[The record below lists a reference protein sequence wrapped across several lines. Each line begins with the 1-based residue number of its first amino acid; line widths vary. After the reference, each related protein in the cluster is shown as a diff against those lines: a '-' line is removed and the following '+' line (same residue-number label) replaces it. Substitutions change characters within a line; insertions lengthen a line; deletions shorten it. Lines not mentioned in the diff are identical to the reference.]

1 MNGYTIGFII
11 EGALAL
17 ILIIALIAVIA
28 KKKKAPAAE
37 AAGENAE
44 ETMPQAAEE
53 SAEREKADAV
63 SGEMAVAELA
73 AALPEEELGNRI
85 SFAANERSFSEAY
98 IRRVITVAAFKLEND
113 LLRDYRR
120 NSEAAGAFRQK
131 ETEIYVT
138 DDNAM
143 EAACAMVDLM
153 LEQYEKERQE
163 AIERRRAKRAAL
175 RAEREAKREQAA
187 QEKRAEA
194 ENPEISAKAAE
205 TEAETSF
212 AEGEKELP

>member
-17 ILIIALIAVIA
+17 VLIIALIAVIA

-44 ETMPQAAEE
+44 EAMPQAAEE

-63 SGEMAVAELA
+63 SGEIAVAELA

-98 IRRVITVAAFKLEND
+98 ATLNEEQKRYFI
-113 LLRDYRR
+113 LLREYALHKP
-120 NSEAAGAFRQK
+120 NAT
-131 ETEIYVT
+131 ETRTARGVVIRS
-138 DDNAM
+138 N
-143 EAACAMVDLM
+143 
-153 LEQYEKERQE
+153 K
-163 AIERRRAKRAAL
+163 K
-175 RAEREAKREQAA
+175 
-187 QEKRAEA
+187 
-194 ENPEISAKAAE
+194 
-205 TEAETSF
+205 SF
-212 AEGEKELP
+212 

>member
-1 MNGYTIGFII
+1 MSGYTIGFII

-44 ETMPQAAEE
+44 EAMPQAAEE

-98 IRRVITVAAFKLEND
+98 ATLNEEQKRYFI
-113 LLRDYRR
+113 LLREYALHKP
-120 NSEAAGAFRQK
+120 NAT
-131 ETEIYVT
+131 ETRT
-138 DDNAM
+138 A
-143 EAACAMVDLM
+143 
-153 LEQYEKERQE
+153 
-163 AIERRRAKRAAL
+163 RAVVIRSNK
-175 RAEREAKREQAA
+175 K
-187 QEKRAEA
+187 
-194 ENPEISAKAAE
+194 
-205 TEAETSF
+205 SF
-212 AEGEKELP
+212 

>member
-1 MNGYTIGFII
+1 MSEAQKRFFINI
-11 EGALAL
+11 REYALH
-17 ILIIALIAVIA
+17 
-28 KKKKAPAAE
+28 KP
-37 AAGENAE
+37 
-44 ETMPQAAEE
+44 
-53 SAEREKADAV
+53 KADEKQTKKGV
-63 SGEMAVAELA
+63 CV
-73 AALPEEELGNRI
+73 
-85 SFAANERSFSEAY
+85 RSNKKIILKLK
-98 IRRVITVAAFKLEND
+98 IRRGVTVASFKLEND